1 MLGWPLLTGLHPQPG
16 ILYFETGPH
25 YVVLAGLE
33 LPMWPKQFLNFA
45 LPLEY
50 TDYRYYQIGL
60 VEAAFYFILFYCYFS
75 LYQFYR
81 FSAFIFF
88 LCFIDSL
95 WISYNL
101 PQSYSS
107 PCPSGSAL
115 ATSPQK

>member
-33 LPMWPKQFLNFA
+33 LPIWPKQFLNFA

-60 VEAAFYFILFYCYFS
+60 VEAAFYFIL
-75 LYQFYR
+75 
-81 FSAFIFF
+81 
-88 LCFIDSL
+88 
-95 WISYNL
+95 
-101 PQSYSS
+101 
-107 PCPSGSAL
+107 
-115 ATSPQK
+115 